1 MIVSSRRR
9 LLSTITVIM
18 LFYPMIQSCG
28 LVWLCGR
35 PVVDVL
41 DSYHW
46 LRCKPWIHEISLA
59 SGRIPFRFLA
69 RATKEFQP
77 FAQCL
82 SVSPTRSHEWWRGIG
97 LAIISSRYKWILH
110 DTFSNTKLRCHV
122 RFFYTSRDLKI
133 VTFVM
138 FTKDIVRGL
147 THHDINVVAKA
158 YDKTKINTISAYCK
172 VYWVNFY
179 CFFGLN

>member
-1 MIVSSRRR
+1 
-9 LLSTITVIM
+9 
-18 LFYPMIQSCG
+18 MIQSCG

-35 PVVDVL
+35 LVADVL

-69 RATKEFQP
+69 RATKEFQPFAQCLSVSSTRSHEWWRGIELSSNMIAVKKFQP

-138 FTKDIVRGL
+138 FTKDIDRGL

-158 YDKTKINTISAYCK
+158 Y
-172 VYWVNFY
+172 
-179 CFFGLN
+179 